1 MITEKRRKEELAI
14 AMNKLLA
21 IAKLT
26 PRTPVNLTY
35 TGVDRNGRDLWEVRH
50 RNGAYIALQGNEEQV
65 LRSIRNSYR
74 VEE

>member
-1 MITEKRRKEELAI
+1 MTTKKRRKEELAI

-26 PRTPVNLTY
+26 PRTPILLSY
-35 TGVDRNGRDLWEVRH
+35 TGVNSDAQDLWEVRH